1 MLRPYLGP
9 GFWRRRQ
16 RKANNPAERLAT
28 DTAYSESEESGDF
41 AYRDS
46 AYRASRDHGNKQ
58 GLRRLLVP
66 EQRGSGV

>member
-46 AYRASRDHGNKQ
+46 AYRASRDHGNK
-58 GLRRLLVP
+58 
-66 EQRGSGV
+66 